1 MNFRSMSIAPRAAL
15 SFGIISACVFALGCF
30 ALLQMS
36 RIHDSSSNVADNW
49 VPSLNALSDLSQ
61 DILRLRAVTL
71 QLLLIQDVSD
81 MDENVVKAQ
90 QLRENL
96 MLTEARYVKL
106 ISSPEEQNA
115 YDEFRLSERGY
126 LDEQSQLIQFL
137 REGDRTAALSIA
149 QGDMSRLAERMG
161 TELNDLIAINRAGA
175 AEAARISD
183 EVFSLARSVTLMA
196 MALSAIATVCLAA
209 LFTRSIVKPLANA
222 VQVANAVA
230 DGDLAFAI
238 DVSGTDEPARLM
250 QALQG
255 MQGKLRSTI
264 EQIAEASN
272 QLASAAGQLTTV
284 TETTTANL
292 HQQNL
297 EIDQAATAV
306 TEMSSAVEEVAR
318 NAAGASESSNESG
331 RMARHGSERITQ
343 TLTTITQL
351 ASDVDATSANFG
363 QLVGKIRG
371 ITQVLDVIQ
380 SIAEQTNLLALNAAI
395 EAARAGEAG
404 RGFAVVADEVRALAH
419 KTGQSTQEIE
429 TMIGA
434 IQNDTEQAARSMDL
448 SNGLAKKTLGIAQG
462 AGEALEQII
471 ESIAQISD
479 RNLVIASATEEQT
492 HVAREVDRNLINIRD
507 ISLQNSSGS
516 EQTNTASRALTA
528 LAVELKGMVG
538 RFKIAS

>member
-1 MNFRSMSIAPRAAL
+1 MNLRSVSIAPRAAL
-15 SFGIISACVFALGCF
+15 SFGIISVCVFALGCF

-36 RIHDSSSNVADNW
+36 RMHDSSSEVANNW
-49 VPSLNALSDLSQ
+49 VPSLNALNDVSQ

-71 QLLLIQDVSD
+71 RLLVPDASKMQ
-81 MDENVVKAQ
+81 EHFVKAQ
-90 QLRENL
+90 QLRDSL
-96 MLTEARYVKL
+96 MLREDLYVKL
-106 ISSPEEQNA
+106 ISSAEEQNA
-115 YDEFRLSERGY
+115 YDEFKVSERRY
-126 LDEQSQLIQFL
+126 LDEQAQMIQFL
-137 REGDRTAALSIA
+137 QADNATAALSIA
-149 QGDMSRLAERMG
+149 SGDLNDLAERMV
-161 TELNDLIAINRAGA
+161 TELNELIAINRTGA
-175 AEAARISD
+175 EQAASIAD
-183 EVFSLARSVTLMA
+183 EVFSLARSGTLLA
-196 MALSAIATVCLAA
+196 MVLSAIATVCLAA
-209 LFTRSIVKPLANA
+209 LLTRSIVKPLANA

-230 DGDLAFAI
+230 DGNLIFAI

-255 MQGKLRSTI
+255 MQRKLRSTI

-272 QLASAAGQLTTV
+272 QLASAAGQLTAV
-284 TETTTANL
+284 TETTTRNL
-292 HQQNL
+292 HQQSL

-318 NAAGASESSNESG
+318 NAAGASESSSESG
-331 RMARHGSERITQ
+331 RIARDGSERITQ

-363 QLVGKIRG
+363 QLAGKIRG
-371 ITQVLDVIQ
+371 ITQVLDVIR

-434 IQNDTEQAARSMDL
+434 IQHDTEQAAQSMDL

-507 ISLQNSSGS
+507 ISLHNSSGS
-516 EQTNTASRALTA
+516 EQTNTASRALAA
-528 LAVELKGMVG
+528 LADELNGMVA